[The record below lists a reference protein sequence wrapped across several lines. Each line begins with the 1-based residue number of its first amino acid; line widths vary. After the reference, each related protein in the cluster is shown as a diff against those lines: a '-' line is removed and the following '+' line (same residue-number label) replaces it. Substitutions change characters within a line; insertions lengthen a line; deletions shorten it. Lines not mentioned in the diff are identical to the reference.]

1 MYVLRTFASF
11 FYESPFQ
18 RFFARTNFTDLPFNI
33 GHYVTTLDDII
44 IFGAFGVFFIENEAP
59 IYYEI
64 FRENQTPP
72 PRKLKRYFIFTVL
85 LFVLSSVPMIFT
97 KPLRPLADLTGIHT
111 V

>member
-1 MYVLRTFASF
+1 MLYFKCFNLFLDKSW
-11 FYESPFQ
+11 EKSP
-18 RFFARTNFTDLPFNI
+18 NFST
-33 GHYVTTLDDII
+33 V
-44 IFGAFGVFFIENEAP
+44 AFIVF
-59 IYYEI
+59 EI